1 MKETLSLSLSQAV
14 LSPYQSRAGLQK
26 ELAALGLDGIEGVW
40 AMEPIPVELIQGT
53 LVGYHLTFFTDWLD
67 LYREDHRALREK
79 FGSLEQA
86 EAFYGG
92 LGPDFLLDFYREDL
106 ARAKALGA
114 QYLVFHVSDVS
125 MEESYTYRWRHSS
138 EEVLD
143 AAAEVVNALLAEE
156 KGDFDFLMEN
166 QWWPGLTL
174 TDPALTARLLE
185 AVRYPK
191 KGLLLDT
198 GHLLHCNPALE
209 TEEEAVAY
217 IHRVLD
223 AQGELCSYIRGIH
236 LHQSL
241 SGAYVRAHTGAL
253 PADFPQEPVERFGCC
268 YGHILQIDR
277 HQPWTTPA
285 VASVIQRL
293 GPDYLTHELS
303 ASSALARHQAV
314 LTQRRA
320 FGYI

>member
-86 EAFYGG
+86 KAFYGG

-114 QYLVFHVSDVS
+114 RYLVFHVSDVS

-143 AAAEVVNALLAEE
+143 AAAELVNALLEQE
-156 KGDFDFLMEN
+156 DGSFDFLMEN

-174 TDPALTARLLE
+174 TEPALTARLLD
-185 AVRYPK
+185 AVRYPQ

-198 GHLLHCNPALE
+198 GHLLNTNPALE
-209 TEEEAVAY
+209 TEQEAVSY
-217 IHRVLD
+217 IHRMLD
-223 AQGELCSYIRGIH
+223 AQGELCASIRGLH

-241 SGAYVRAHTGAL
+241 SGAYVREHTGAL
-253 PADFPQEPVERFGCC
+253 PAVFPREPVERFGLC

-277 HQPWTTPA
+277 HQPWTIPE
-285 VASVIQRL
+285 VASLVERL
-293 GPDYLTHELS
+293 APDYLTHELP

-320 FGYI
+320 LGYI